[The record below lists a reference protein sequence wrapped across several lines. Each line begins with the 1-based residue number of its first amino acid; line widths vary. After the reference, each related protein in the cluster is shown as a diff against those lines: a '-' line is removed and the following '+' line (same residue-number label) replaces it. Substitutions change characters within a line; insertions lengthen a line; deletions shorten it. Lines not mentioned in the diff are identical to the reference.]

1 MPVIMLA
8 KGLQLLLEPL
18 PAPRVQPA
26 RLLFSLSKWPLN
38 SLTEGSVLCVFTW
51 QAPWGVCCVKQQRWE
66 QKQVFST
73 PPPTAVSPSTPALL
87 PVPPLIHSFSLSFL
101 PLLLFL
107 HELLLSLSSPPTPMP
122 FFFLSLMCVLA
133 HSPIHTCF
141 ESTTWVSFSSY
152 PCKSFW
158 GLEIRSS
165 QLDPWVKSPLPFI
178 LEERWRKSDKVP
190 SV

>member
-107 HELLLSLSSPPTPMP
+107 HELLAFPSLLPPPP
-122 FFFLSLMCVLA
+122 C
-133 HSPIHTCF
+133 P
-141 ESTTWVSFSSY
+141 FSSFLLCVY
-152 PCKSFW
+152 LHTHPFTHALKAQHEFPFHLILANLSGDWKSGPHSWIPGWNHLCLSF
-158 GLEIRSS
+158 
-165 QLDPWVKSPLPFI
+165 
-178 LEERWRKSDKVP
+178 
-190 SV
+190 